1 MFPTQNI
8 RNIAII
14 AHVDHGKTTL
24 VDRLLQ
30 QSGTLDARAAV
41 PERVMDS
48 NDLERERGITI
59 LSKNTAI
66 HWQDYRINIVDTPGH
81 ADFGGEVERVLSMV
95 DGVLLLVDAVDG
107 PMPQTRFVTQKA
119 FTYGFTPLVVINK
132 IDRDGARPGWV
143 LNQTFELFDRLAA
156 SEKQLDFPVIYA
168 SALRGYAGLTPD
180 VRSGDTIP
188 LLQAIVEHVPPP
200 PVEIDGSLQLQV
212 SSLDYNAYVGVLG
225 IGRIRR
231 GVARSRARVS
241 IVHPDGDSR
250 NAQLGQIFGFNGL
263 ERVPV
268 EAAGA
273 GDIVVFSGI
282 DDLQISDT
290 ICDRDAAD
298 PLPALKVDEPTISMT
313 FQVNKSPFAG
323 REGRFLTSRQIRER
337 LDQELKHNVALRVEN
352 TNDPDRFRVSGR
364 GELHLSVLIETMR
377 REGFELAVS
386 RPMVIERE
394 IDGQVCEPWELVTL
408 DFDEEYQ
415 GGVMTRM
422 AERKGELLDMM
433 PDGRGRIRL
442 DYRIPSRGLIGFR
455 TQYLT
460 VTAGTGLLYS
470 VFEKYAPRVRAE
482 IGQRING
489 VLVSNVKGK
498 ALAYALY
505 NLQDRGALFIG
516 HGADVYEGMIVGIHS
531 RANDLPVNPTKGK
544 QLTNIRAAGS
554 DENIQ
559 LTPPVKYSLEQAL
572 EFIDDD
578 ELVEIT
584 PANIRLRKKILAEGE
599 RRRDE
604 RQKKKSEED

>member
-1 MFPTQNI
+1 MFPTDRI

-24 VDRLLQ
+24 VDQLLR
-30 QSGTLDARAAV
+30 QSGTLDERAAV

-66 HWQDYRINIVDTPGH
+66 SWQDWRINIVDTPGH
-81 ADFGGEVERVLSMV
+81 ADFGGEVERVLSMA
-95 DGVLLLVDAVDG
+95 DGVLLLVDAVEG

-119 FTYGFTPLVVINK
+119 FAHGFVPLVVINK
-132 IDRDGARPGWV
+132 IDRDGSRPGWV
-143 LNQTFELFDRLAA
+143 LDQTFELFDRLGAT
-156 SEKQLDFPVIYA
+156 EEQLDFPVIYA
-168 SALRGYAGLTPD
+168 SALQGFAGAEPD
-180 VRSGDTIP
+180 VAGGDVLP
-188 LLQAIVEHVPPP
+188 LLEAIVEHVPPP
-200 PVEIDGSLQLQV
+200 QVQLDGPLQLQV
-212 SSLDYNAYVGVLG
+212 SSLDYNSYVGVLG
-225 IGRIRR
+225 IGRISR
-231 GVARSRARVS
+231 GVAKANSRISVARSDGTSTSARLA
-241 IVHPDGDSR
+241 H
-250 NAQLGQIFGFNGL
+250 LYGFNGL

-268 EAAGA
+268 EEAGA

-290 ICDRDAAD
+290 ICPRDEPD
-298 PLPALKVDEPTISMT
+298 PLPALEVDEPTISMT

-323 REGRFLTSRQIRER
+323 REGKYLTSRQIRER
-337 LDQELKHNVALRVEN
+337 LDQELKHNVALRVED
-352 TNDPDRFRVSGR
+352 TDDPDRFQVSGR

-377 REGFELAVS
+377 REGYELAVS
-386 RPMVIERE
+386 RPTVIERE
-394 IDGQVCEPWELVTL
+394 IDGEIKEPWELVTV
-408 DFDEEYQ
+408 DFEEEYQ
-415 GGVMTRM
+415 GAVMTRL
-422 AERKGELLDMM
+422 ADRKGELLDMM

-442 DYRIPSRGLIGFR
+442 EYRIPARGLIGFR

-470 VFEKYAPRVRAE
+470 VFDDYGPKVKAE
-482 IGQRING
+482 IGQRNNG
-489 VLVSNVKGK
+489 VLVSNVNGK
-498 ALAYALY
+498 ALAYALF
-505 NLQDRGALFIG
+505 NLQDRGSMFIS
-516 HGADVYEGMIVGIHS
+516 HGTEVYEGMIVGIHS
-531 RANDLPVNPTKGK
+531 RSNDLPVNPTKAK

-559 LTPPVKYSLEQAL
+559 LTPPLNYSLEQAL

-584 PANIRLRKKILAEGE
+584 PSSIRLRKKLLAEGE

-604 RQKKKSEED
+604 RLKKKQADV